1 MSDKTPDTLLSA
13 ISDTITALPDTIS
26 ENITALPDTIAALP
40 EKIADIVSDRLF
52 CNNFNGWDIE
62 NEEFEDL
69 TRESAGRY
77 AAYLLRAKTVLS
89 VKAYTLAKA
98 GGASIRYAAY
108 SSDVGEALRP
118 VISPMW
124 VNATYGLAI
133 SYVIGD
139 IAYHGYLE
147 QQREGGDVKRAVAHA
162 TSFQLLASLLIP
174 ALLIHKGVH
183 LAHKG
188 FTRAGRF
195 TKWGPSVVGLAMIP
209 MMPLIDHPIEH
220 AIDYTFDTYWDV
232 IMKAEAKENKTKE
245 A

>member
-1 MSDKTPDTLLSA
+1 MPDKTPDTLLGT

-26 ENITALPDTIAALP
+26 DNITALPDTIAALP

-89 VKAYTLAKA
+89 VKAFTLAKA

-118 VISPMW
+118 VISPM
-124 VNATYGLAI
+124 
-133 SYVIGD
+133 
-139 IAYHGYLE
+139 
-147 QQREGGDVKRAVAHA
+147 
-162 TSFQLLASLLIP
+162 
-174 ALLIHKGVH
+174 
-183 LAHKG
+183 
-188 FTRAGRF
+188 
-195 TKWGPSVVGLAMIP
+195 
-209 MMPLIDHPIEH
+209 
-220 AIDYTFDTYWDV
+220 
-232 IMKAEAKENKTKE
+232 
-245 A
+245 